1 MVNSYDMKKL
11 FHNRTFQFFL
21 GSFLVFILFGIPT
34 IIDNLREKSITDK
47 REYLS
52 VDNNFDEYGLS
63 NVTKEYLYIHL
74 SHSNRFYEYNDLIY
88 ERVEYDFNNLNFLQ
102 IKNSLDSLS
111 QEIWDSK
118 NNYNDLMSSGILL
131 SQFESVLFTELIDN
145 SSLLYQ
151 ITSQLGYILNKSNE
165 FRDDLGNLDFM
176 FESIKESN
184 KLSELTQEYRL
195 KVMSLNIKL
204 EKYYQTIN

>member
-1 MVNSYDMKKL
+1 MKKL

-74 SHSNRFYEYNDLIY
+74 SHSNRFNEYNDLIY

-131 SQFESVLFTELIDN
+131 SQFESDLFTELIDN

-151 ITSQLGYILNKSNE
+151 ITSQLSYVVNKSNE
-165 FRDDLGNLDFM
+165 YRDDLGNLDLM